1 MNLVHT
7 KKTSIKTINFAFLLV
22 FLLYT
27 YVLGNIKFT
36 TFIDSGGGYQ
46 MKCEDVFKETY
57 NREPLQAFCPYRVCP
72 LGAHIDHQDGMI
84 HGMAL
89 NYGVHIAYGIKH
101 YNLDITYTSLRNLLI
116 FLPDI
121 KLHSN
126 KIATEA
132 LKEQRSKNSKDNYK
146 NHTGFFKPGV

>member
-1 MNLVHT
+1 MNLVYT

-36 TFIDSGGGYQ
+36 TFIDSGGYQ

-89 NYGVHIAYGIKH
+89 NYGVHIAYGIKQ
-101 YNLDITYTSLRNLLI
+101 NGIVELQSLNFPKRVQFHVNDV
-116 FLPDI
+116 P
-121 KLHSN
+121 
-126 KIATEA
+126 E
-132 LKEQRSKNSKDNYK
+132 SKCND
-146 NHTGFFKPGV
+146 